1 MSSSFLTLD
10 QAKELLRTFRSKH
23 MTHAEGAVA
32 GLHQA
37 AKDGHLSVG
46 IVEDSIKKSVY
57 RNALMKWIKT
67 AAPLVIQSA
76 TELEVARVG
85 TLDAHLVCYDTTLS
99 SEDKEKQVRCLLCEK
114 KGAYQLHV
122 DTAFF
127 DGGKRW

>member
-23 MTHAEGAVA
+23 MTHAEVAVA

-76 TELEVARVG
+76 T
-85 TLDAHLVCYDTTLS
+85 
-99 SEDKEKQVRCLLCEK
+99 
-114 KGAYQLHV
+114 
-122 DTAFF
+122 
-127 DGGKRW
+127 